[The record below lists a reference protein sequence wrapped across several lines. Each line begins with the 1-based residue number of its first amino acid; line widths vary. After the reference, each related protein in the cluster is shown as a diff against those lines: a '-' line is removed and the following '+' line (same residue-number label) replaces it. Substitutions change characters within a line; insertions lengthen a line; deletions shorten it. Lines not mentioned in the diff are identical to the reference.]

1 MGIMLVYDIT
11 NAKSFDNIAT
21 WIRNIEEVFWS
32 SLSFLKLLKYFF
44 KIKHANEDVV
54 KMIVGNKCDMEDRRI
69 ISVEKGQDVI

>member
-1 MGIMLVYDIT
+1 
-11 NAKSFDNIAT
+11 
-21 WIRNIEEVFWS
+21 
-32 SLSFLKLLKYFF
+32 LKLLKYFF